1 MMRAQVSRISRPMAS
16 LKKTPVRVPRSTRS
30 TITIERLKSSYETS
44 MLGALATQ
52 IMATVDGVS
61 AVRIED
67 EYIDL
72 AMLSYVWAT
81 PGGDCAGIDRTLWSN
96 GMRRVG

>member
-1 MMRAQVSRISRPMAS
+1 
-16 LKKTPVRVPRSTRS
+16 
-30 TITIERLKSSYETS
+30 
-44 MLGALATQ
+44 
-52 IMATVDGVS
+52 MATVDGVS

-81 PGGDCAGIDRTLWSN
+81 PDGDCAGIDRTLWSN